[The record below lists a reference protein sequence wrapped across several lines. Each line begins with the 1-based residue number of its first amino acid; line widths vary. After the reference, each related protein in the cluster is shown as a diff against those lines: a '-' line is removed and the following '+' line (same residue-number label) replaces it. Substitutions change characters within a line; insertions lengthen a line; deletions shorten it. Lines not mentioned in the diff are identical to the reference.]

1 MLSVQNIYC
10 GMFLGSAPMEG
21 GEGSQWAEEDTE
33 QRRSLSGRAEARMPV
48 RLLCYW
54 TWMTLGKAGHVV
66 CKQHS

>member
-1 MLSVQNIYC
+1 
-10 GMFLGSAPMEG
+10 MEG

-54 TWMTLGKAGHVV
+54 TWMTLGKAWSCGLQTALLEAGEDVLH
-66 CKQHS
+66 